1 MHPSQTAV
9 FISCNSLI
17 KSPTPTDICQNKS
30 YDNIENKSYDRIDD
44 RPDDD
49 NSNDDNDVDCFPRQ
63 DKQPVLQQQ
72 DISPTATTATDT
84 SPSLIES
91 PTDKSTDPIDDPSDK
106 VPLRVW
112 NGTQYQ
118 FDYNHNHC
126 SICVWDGTTHTNIV
140 YEDDDND
147 DDANYTYDD
156 YDKCGATPMITPTVT
171 PLI

>member
-1 MHPSQTAV
+1 MPAHPLTPSTHPNLHGIQRQLQLHPSQTAV

-84 SPSLIES
+84 SPSLI
-91 PTDKSTDPIDDPSDK
+91 
-106 VPLRVW
+106 
-112 NGTQYQ
+112 N
-118 FDYNHNHC
+118 
-126 SICVWDGTTHTNIV
+126 
-140 YEDDDND
+140 
-147 DDANYTYDD
+147 
-156 YDKCGATPMITPTVT
+156 
-171 PLI
+171 